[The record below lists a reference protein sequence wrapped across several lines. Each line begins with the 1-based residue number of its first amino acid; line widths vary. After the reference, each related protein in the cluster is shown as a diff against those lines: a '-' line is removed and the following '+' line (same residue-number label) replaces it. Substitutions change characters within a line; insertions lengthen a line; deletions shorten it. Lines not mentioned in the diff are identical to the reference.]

1 MDTSPQD
8 PSIPASERTPKLL
21 SAAKNPLKSGFV
33 PTGKRSKQGASKTY
47 LTKRSLLKMML
58 EQDLR
63 VNDLPVGLADR
74 IRRVAP
80 GFLDNIDRKFT
91 MYQIMELVQ
100 LQLVFSK
107 SDYVKQDAIN
117 AIKDR
122 IEGKPVQKVQMER
135 LDVEPTELVLP
146 GGRKVLI

>member
-1 MDTSPQD
+1 MANLPENSGAPAPGAAPKVLSP
-8 PSIPASERTPKLL
+8 
-21 SAAKNPLKSGFV
+21 AKNPLKSGFV

-63 VNDLPVGLADR
+63 VNDLPTGLADR

-80 GFLDNIDRKFT
+80 GFLDDIDRKFT

-100 LQLVFSK
+100 IQLVFSK

-122 IEGKPVQKVQMER
+122 IEGKPVQKVQMEK